1 MLGSSKD
8 MPWLVK
14 ITGLKETRRTVQ
26 VRMSSSSTQ
35 PSRLRRLGLS
45 GGNLVGLRLSRILSE
60 TNDKVEFCLVV

>member
-26 VRMSSSSTQ
+26 VRMLLTFTQ
-35 PSRLRRLGLS
+35 PPSRL
-45 GGNLVGLRLSRILSE
+45 
-60 TNDKVEFCLVV
+60 VVATSLMDPSL